1 MPAIVIIIIMKY
13 TILSYDQWV
22 VQEWKQ
28 WASTS
33 DLFIDFYDFM
43 SHSLNKM
50 LYQWYVA
57 NKKIAGAGT

>member
-1 MPAIVIIIIMKY
+1 M
-13 TILSYDQWV
+13 LSYDQWV
-22 VQEWKQ
+22 VREWKE
-28 WASTS
+28 WGSNS